1 VDFIT
6 CAASSR
12 ENQEELV
19 VQVYLEI
26 RVKKVVPEFLECRV
40 SQVPKDPLAWQDFQA
55 SVYALVKQKL
65 Q

>member
-1 VDFIT
+1 M

-12 ENQEELV
+12 ENQEEQV

-26 RVKKVVPEFLECRV
+26 RVKRVVQEFLECRV
-40 SQVPKDPLAWQDFQA
+40 PQVPKDPLAWQDFQA
-55 SVYALVKQKL
+55 SIYALIKQKL

>member
-1 VDFIT
+1 M

-12 ENQEELV
+12 ENQEERV

-26 RVKKVVPEFLECRV
+26 RVKRVVQEFLECQV
-40 SQVPKDPLAWQDFQA
+40 PQVPKDLLAWQDFQA
-55 SVYALVKQKL
+55 SIHALIKQKL

>member
-1 VDFIT
+1 M

-12 ENQEELV
+12 ENQEERV

-26 RVKKVVPEFLECRV
+26 RVKRAVQEFLECRV
-40 SQVPKDPLAWQDFQA
+40 PQVPKDLLAWQDFQA
-55 SVYALVKQKL
+55 SVYAFIKQKL